1 MRRHHGRNSSP
12 FASKVAAPVPDAIS
26 LIRNFHSESNPS
38 RPVRPSPL
46 AASQL
51 QGMPLDLV
59 ERIRSFPLFQT
70 APDSFLAEV
79 GNYLRPQMS
88 APHDYILTEGEDA
101 KSMYWVVRG
110 AVAVTS
116 RDGESTYAELKQGAF
131 FGEIGILMDRPR
143 TASVIATA
151 RCLLVVLT
159 KEDLRKILPSYP
171 DVEQAIREEA
181 KERLAILERK
191 KKGSAPGRSN
201 PVVPPRRGSKR
212 NRDKLLEEMDLDS
225 EPVTGVNG
233 ITVKKRKSPSP
244 GINDAWTSSAL
255 GNGLVNVRSLLKE
268 LPLFAN
274 LPTEILH
281 FLGLNAQPKTFAP
294 FQDIIKQDS
303 RGREVYFIVKG
314 EVEVLDEKSS
324 PTGSLQKGSKNSKTA
339 PPVVKARL
347 KNGQYFGEVVSLSLA
362 PRRTATVRSIS
373 SVECLVITGEVL
385 QSFWERCPLGVRQ
398 QIEDT
403 AKRRLESASDNDVV
417 MEDAVESTPAIS
429 ELEIQ
434 ERPLKTPRKQNPS
447 VTFSDMDFGT
457 QKKSIKKEDT
467 LSAVQP
473 SDPDPFLN
481 PGLDNIRSRSRR
493 GSLAPIPPDESP
505 DEHRKK
511 SASPPSSRSQTPSP
525 AAVTAQASLQAETF
539 AKLKRAKVQRRY
551 GDRRNKGLFPKAILL
566 RIFSNL
572 RLHEALRAR
581 GVCLQWSEIL
591 TKDPSLFNEL
601 DLTRYNRKLTDEA
614 LTKIICPFVGAR
626 PRIID
631 ISNCFHITDEGFN
644 TLASLCG
651 TNVTSW
657 KMKSV
662 WDVTAPAILEMSN
675 KAKGLEEVD
684 LSNCRKVSDTLLA
697 RIVGWVVPNNVPNH
711 HNSNRSILNS
721 RNQAV
726 QPQHPA
732 PGTVFG
738 CPSLKRLT
746 LSYCKHVTDRSMHHI
761 ACHAASR
768 VEQVDLTRCT
778 TITDTGFQY
787 WGNVQFARLRR
798 LCLADCTYLTD
809 NAIIYLTNAA
819 KGLQELDLSFCCA
832 LSDTSTEVLALGCP
846 SLTYLNLS
854 FCGSAV
860 SDPSLQRIGMHLSAL
875 RELSVR
881 GCVRVTG
888 TGVEVVAEGCHNLSV
903 FDVSQC
909 KNLAPW
915 LEAGED
921 AKYGGKIRYETVGM
935 RGRLVR

>member
-59 ERIRSFPLFQT
+59 ERIRSFPLFQS

-79 GNYLRPQMS
+79 GNHLRPQMN

-116 RDGESTYAELKQGAF
+116 RDGESTYAELKRGAF

-171 DVEQAIREEA
+171 DVERAIREEA

-191 KKGSAPGRSN
+191 KKGSGPELSE

-212 NRDKLLEEMDLDS
+212 TRDKLLEDMDLDL
-225 EPVTGVNG
+225 EPEAGANG
-233 ITVKKRKSPSP
+233 ISLKKRKSPSP
-244 GINDAWTSSAL
+244 GVGDTWTSSAL
-255 GNGLVNVRSLLKE
+255 GNGMVYVRSLLKE
-268 LPLFAN
+268 LPLFAS
-274 LPTEILH
+274 LPPEILH

-314 EVEVLDEKSS
+314 EVEVLDEKHHSAEVL
-324 PTGSLQKGSKNSKTA
+324 TNGHSKTRTG

-347 KNGQYFGEVVSLSLA
+347 KHGQYFGEVVSLSLA

-373 SVECLVITGEVL
+373 SVECLVITGDVL
-385 QSFWERCPLGVRQ
+385 QHFWERCPLSVKQ

-417 MEDAVESTPAIS
+417 MEDATEPTPPIDELAINERQPKST
-429 ELEIQ
+429 
-434 ERPLKTPRKQNPS
+434 RKHGPS
-447 VTFSDMDFGT
+447 VTFSDVGFGT
-457 QKKSIKKEDT
+457 THEPGGEKDKS
-467 LSAVQP
+467 SAVRP
-473 SDPDPFLN
+473 SDPDPFLS

-493 GSLAPIPPDESP
+493 GSLAPIPPDETP
-505 DEHRKK
+505 DERRKK

-525 AAVTAQASLQAETF
+525 ASVVAQASILAENF
-539 AKLKRAKVQRRY
+539 AKLKRSKVPRRF
-551 GDRRNKGLFPKAILL
+551 GDKKNKGSLPRSVLV
-566 RIFSNL
+566 RIFTNL

-591 TKDPSLFNEL
+591 TKDPDLFHEL
-601 DLTRYNRKLTDEA
+601 DLTPYNRKLTDEA

-626 PRIID
+626 PRVID
-631 ISNCFHITDEGFN
+631 VSNCFHITDEGFN

-675 KAKGLEEVD
+675 KAKGLEEID

-697 RIVGWVVPNNVPNH
+697 RIVGWVVPNNLPNQH
-711 HNSNRSILNS
+711 SSQRPVLNV
-721 RNQAV
+721 RNLASQSA
-726 QPQHPA
+726 QPQQPA

-768 VEQVDLTRCT
+768 IEQVDLTRCT
-778 TITDTGFQY
+778 TITDTGFHY
-787 WGNVQFARLRR
+787 WGNVQFARLRK

-819 KGLQELDLSFCCA
+819 KGLQELDLVCTSF
-832 LSDTSTEVLALGCP
+832 S
-846 SLTYLNLS
+846 
-854 FCGSAV
+854 
-860 SDPSLQRIGMHLSAL
+860 
-875 RELSVR
+875 
-881 GCVRVTG
+881 
-888 TGVEVVAEGCHNLSV
+888 
-903 FDVSQC
+903 
-909 KNLAPW
+909 
-915 LEAGED
+915 
-921 AKYGGKIRYETVGM
+921 
-935 RGRLVR
+935 